1 MYAIVEISGH
11 QFKISKGDKIY
22 VNRMESEEGSE
33 ISLENVLLVDNDG
46 DIKVGKPNV
55 ENASVSAEVIEHV
68 KDDKVLVFKKKRRKG
83 YKKLQGHRQQLSE
96 IEIQD
101 IVA

>member
-83 YKKLQGHRQQLSE
+83 YKKLRGHRQYLTK
-96 IEIQD
+96 IEIKE